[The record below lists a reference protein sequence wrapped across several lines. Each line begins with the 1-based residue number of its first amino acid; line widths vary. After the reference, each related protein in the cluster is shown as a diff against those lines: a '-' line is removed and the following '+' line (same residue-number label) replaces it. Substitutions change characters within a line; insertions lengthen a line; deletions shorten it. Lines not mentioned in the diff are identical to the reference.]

1 MENILADLNV
11 ATAIAA
17 IVGAGSFI
25 VALGFTAWACDIVAS
40 FFEDEDDDNDNP
52 SEVTNQRAVSLGIE
66 FECEECGCL
75 LGGDEGARAIAQGEC
90 PACGSEP

>member
-1 MENILADLNV
+1 MENILAGLNV
-11 ATAIAA
+11 GTAVGA
-17 IVGAGSFI
+17 IVGAGGLI
-25 VALGFTAWACDIVAS
+25 AVVGFTLWAADWVAS

-52 SEVTNQRAVSLGIE
+52 AEVTNNRAVSLGIE

-75 LGGDEGARAIAQGEC
+75 LGGDEGARAIAQGIC